1 MPWLFCAVSPLGFK
15 RPAARSDVM
24 LHARTTVMKFRALC
38 FLWMIPAVIVLS
50 GCAWFSKEKDEKP
63 VEQLVQEGVEAY
75 DRGNYK
81 DALEAFSQLK
91 DWYPFSKY
99 AILAELKIADAH
111 YHLQEYPEAVAAYE
125 EFERLHPRNEAA
137 PYAAY
142 QIGRSH
148 FEQIDTIDRD
158 QTAAEKALETFR
170 RVIRQYP
177 DDPYAI
183 RAADHIVPCLKNL
196 AGHEFYVGR
205 FYFKDK
211 KYTAARNRFLAVIQQ
226 YPDVGYHDQA
236 LQYIAACESYSPV
249 DGRGT
254 K

>member
-1 MPWLFCAVSPLGFK
+1 MKIKILFLLFML
-15 RPAARSDVM
+15 PAF
-24 LHARTTVMKFRALC
+24 T
-38 FLWMIPAVIVLS
+38 VLS
-50 GCAWFSKEKDEKP
+50 GCAWFSKEKPEKP
-63 VEQLVQEGVEAY
+63 VEQLVAEGVEAF

-81 DALEAFSQLK
+81 EALEAFGQLK

-142 QIGRSH
+142 QIGRSY

-158 QTAAEKALETFR
+158 QAAAQKALETFR
-170 RVIRQYP
+170 RVMSQYP
-177 DDPYAI
+177 DDPYAR
-183 RAADHIVPCLKNL
+183 RAADHIVPSLQSL
-196 AGHEFYVGR
+196 AGHELYVGQY
-205 FYFKDK
+205 YFKQK
-211 KYTAARNRFLAVIQQ
+211 QYGAALNRFLAVMQ
-226 YPDVGYHDQA
+226 YPDVGYHKQA

-249 DGRGT
+249 DNRT
-254 K
+254 AQ